1 MAAPYKV
8 PMDNEAKTRKADCEF
23 NGAEYVRNGPAGPVL
38 ALLRYA
44 SDDRGVRGEISRSV
58 KQFVSDCAEKGSI
71 SPKRFRC
78 CHGKNQA
85 PHHASRKTHHTT
97 RRGRRNPNTRS
108 CGRLPIQTSLNP
120 LKNKGF

>member
-85 PHHASRKTHHTT
+85 PHHASRKTQPEHAQLRKAAYSNLTKSTKEQGVLGAPKHVE
-97 RRGRRNPNTRS
+97 
-108 CGRLPIQTSLNP
+108 
-120 LKNKGF
+120 